1 MTGNQRDLDL
11 GLDWDGL
18 GGRSRDPA
26 YHQPDLWEGQSGA
39 IVRSLPRIQGR
50 PQMGAQAL
58 DLWKGRI
65 HRFQEQV
72 RHTPPPTQGGL
83 WGGDEWGLCPD
94 RPGDEITGGV
104 TDGLHFDPLALAA
117 HPFEFYELPEDPS
130 PSTPVIYFVID
141 RAAGLILYIGEA
153 VRARSRWA
161 GPHDCKRYYRNY
173 YTLHQELGQA
183 QAVGLSFWGGA
194 FPDAKRRRQQELW
207 LIRRWRSPFN
217 KENWRFWGTPFM
229 DGKAIGDR

>member
-1 MTGNQRDLDL
+1 MESGATVTGNQRDLDL
-11 GLDWDGL
+11 GLDWAGS
-18 GGRSRDPA
+18 GGRS
-26 YHQPDLWEGQSGA
+26 YHQPDLWEGQVGA
-39 IVRSLPRIQGR
+39 IARSLPRVQGR

-58 DLWKGRI
+58 GEWKGRVGE
-65 HRFQEQV
+65 FQAQV
-72 RHTPPPTQGGL
+72 RQTPPPTQPML
-83 WGGDEWGLCPD
+83 WTGDEWGKSPD
-94 RPGDEITGGV
+94 RAGSDV
-104 TDGLHFDPLALAA
+104 TDGLQFDPLALAA
-117 HPFEFYELPEDPS
+117 HPFEFYGLPEDPS

-141 RAAGLILYIGEA
+141 RAADLILYIGEA

-173 YTLHQELGQA
+173 YTLHQELGQE